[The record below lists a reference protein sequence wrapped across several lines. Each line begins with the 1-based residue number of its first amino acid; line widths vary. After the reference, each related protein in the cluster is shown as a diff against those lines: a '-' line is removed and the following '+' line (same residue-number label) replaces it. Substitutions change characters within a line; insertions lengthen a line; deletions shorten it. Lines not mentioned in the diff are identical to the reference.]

1 MEAAH
6 LSKEEVAADFQS
18 RVAQVDSVAVVVV
31 AHLSYSLQD
40 KIGEVVVVVAASVDD
55 NKALVVVPFCP
66 A

>member
-6 LSKEEVAADFQS
+6 LSKEEAAADFQS
-18 RVAQVDSVAVVVV
+18 RVAQVGFVVV
-31 AHLSYSLQD
+31 AHLFYSLQD